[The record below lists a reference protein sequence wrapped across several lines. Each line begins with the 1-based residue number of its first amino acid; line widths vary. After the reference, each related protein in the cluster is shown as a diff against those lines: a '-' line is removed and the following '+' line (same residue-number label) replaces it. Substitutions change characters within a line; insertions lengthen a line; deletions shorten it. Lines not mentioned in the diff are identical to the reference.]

1 MKQYIG
7 KTCKLHIVVNG
18 KDLFYTAK
26 VKDVSDTHISFIDKF
41 GEDYTFRMTDIVE
54 IRG

>member
-7 KTCKLHIVVNG
+7 KICKLHIVV
-18 KDLFYTAK
+18 KERDLFYTAK
-26 VKDVSDTHISFIDKF
+26 ITNVNDTHISFIDKF
-41 GEDYTFRMTDIVE
+41 DENYTFRTTDIVE